1 MDAATPEEEMKLLE
15 IKINQLKLDYE
26 KYFLGNRPTEPS
38 MLRAEVQKA
47 VIRWSNTRI
56 TNTALRFKFNSLNG
70 RFQAFKRR
78 WDDTLRQIEA
88 GTYKRHVFK
97 ANLHDR
103 ERGVTSE
110 PTGPAE
116 PTTGGKKPA
125 AGNGDLF
132 DSYMKAAESC
142 GQNTEGLTA
151 QKLQAVMDKQAAS
164 IKKKLGAKDV
174 AFRVEVVGGKVK
186 LKARATKAS

>member
-1 MDAATPEEEMKLLE
+1 MIDVKLKALRR
-15 IKINQLKLDYE
+15 DYE
-26 KYFLGNRPTEPS
+26 QYFLGARPREPAN
-38 MLRAEVQKA
+38 LRAELQKTMIRLA
-47 VIRWSNTRI
+47 SGVIKNTGERFRF
-56 TNTALRFKFNSLNG
+56 NTINSQFLTY
-70 RFQAFKRR
+70 KRH
-78 WDDTLRQIEA
+78 WDDTLRKMEG

-125 AGNGDLF
+125 AGNGDIF

-174 AFRVEVVGGKVK
+174 AFRVEVVEGKVK